1 MFKTISNTIWL
12 FLLVGVLFLF
22 SDPLRTNRA
31 FYNFYTIALQFYMFG
46 VCAYLV
52 LKRVIFYRL
61 RGDVN
66 IVSLSKKSEYQ
77 LNLVMQG
84 VVLALVYLVYIR
96 SYGNLKSVD
105 TIIISVL
112 LFYYVAQVFIN
123 SHPAIYMDDD
133 SFSYDDYFIDKWNW
147 SDLESIQFQ
156 KDSLKLV
163 GDEKDFELDF
173 NMVDEIDYQKLTT
186 EIELNVLD
194 GEFAK
199 DKTSQSLVEIIENYA
214 KYYGVK
220 IG

>member
-1 MFKTISNTIWL
+1 MFKTISNIIWL

-66 IVSLSKKSEYQ
+66 VVSLSKKSEYQ

-84 VVLALVYLVYIR
+84 VVLSLVYLVYVR
-96 SYGNLKSVD
+96 SYGNLKSID

-123 SHPAIYMDDD
+123 GDKYTNSRFLCCIIKCSIFEYGSIHFK
-133 SFSYDDYFIDKWNW
+133 SFT
-147 SDLESIQFQ
+147 
-156 KDSLKLV
+156 
-163 GDEKDFELDF
+163 DF
-173 NMVDEIDYQKLTT
+173 
-186 EIELNVLD
+186 
-194 GEFAK
+194 
-199 DKTSQSLVEIIENYA
+199 S
-214 KYYGVK
+214 GV
-220 IG
+220 

>member
-1 MFKTISNTIWL
+1 MFKTLSNIIWL
-12 FLLVGVLFLF
+12 FLLVGVVFLIT
-22 SDPLRTNRA
+22 DPMRTNRA
-31 FYNFYTIALQFYMFG
+31 FYNFYTIALQFYLFG

-61 RGDVN
+61 RGDINV
-66 IVSLSKKSEYQ
+66 VSLSKKSEYQ

-84 VVLALVYLVYIR
+84 IVLALVYLVYVR
-96 SYGNLKSVD
+96 NYGNLKSVD

-112 LFYYVAQVFIN
+112 LFYYIAQVFIN
-123 SHPAIYMDDD
+123 SNPAIYMDDD

-147 SDLESIQFQ
+147 SDLESIQLQ
-156 KDSLKLV
+156 NDSLRLV
-163 GDEKDFELDF
+163 SEEKDFELDF
-173 NMVDEIDYQKLTT
+173 TMVDEVDYHKLTT
-186 EIELNVLD
+186 EVELNVLD

-199 DKTSQSLVEIIENYA
+199 DKTSQSLIEIIENYA

>member
-1 MFKTISNTIWL
+1 MFKTLSNIIWL
-12 FLLVGVLFLF
+12 FLLVGVVFLIT
-22 SDPLRTNRA
+22 DPMRTNRA
-31 FYNFYTIALQFYMFG
+31 FYSFYTIALQFYLFG

-66 IVSLSKKSEYQ
+66 VVSLSKKSEYQ

-84 VVLALVYLVYIR
+84 IVLGLVYLVYIR

-105 TIIISVL
+105 TILISVL
-112 LFYYVAQVFIN
+112 LFYYIAQVFIN
-123 SHPAIYMDDD
+123 SNPAIYMDQLQNDRLRLI
-133 SFSYDDYFIDKWNW
+133 S
-147 SDLESIQFQ
+147 
-156 KDSLKLV
+156 
-163 GDEKDFELDF
+163 DEKDFELDF
-173 NMVDEIDYQKLTT
+173 TMVDEVDYRKLTS
-186 EIELNVLD
+186 EVELNVLD

-199 DKTSQSLVEIIENYA
+199 DKTSQSLIEIVENYA

>member
-1 MFKTISNTIWL
+1 MFKTISNIIWL
-12 FLLVGVLFLF
+12 FLLVGVLFLLT
-22 SDPLRTNRA
+22 DPLRTNRA

-46 VCAYLV
+46 VCAYLA

-61 RGDVN
+61 HGDVN
-66 IVSLSKKSEYQ
+66 IVNLSKKSEYQ

-112 LFYYVAQVFIN
+112 LFYYVVQVFIN
-123 SHPAIYMDDD
+123 SNPAIYMDDN
-133 SFSYDDYFIDKWNW
+133 SFSYDDYFVDQWNW
-147 SDLESIQFQ
+147 SDLESIQLQ
-156 KDSLKLV
+156 KDSLRLV
-163 GDEKDFELDF
+163 SNEKDFELDF
-173 NMVDEIDYQKLTT
+173 SMVDEIDYQKLST

-194 GEFAK
+194 GEFTK